1 MFPGGLAAST
11 MLMAAT
17 VLLPTGVAGADPP
30 PPPLRHVQYTVFTEQ
45 PYHAEIYYR
54 DTDPP
59 SWAEYS
65 HNPYFFSPNV
75 EADVGPDQMWMMEV
89 WLANPEMWAMVV
101 ASIPGESTAKPNFH
115 CVLAVDGVVV
125 KTHAGPKGALCSIRN
140 W

>member
-1 MFPGGLAAST
+1 MMFPRRFAMVMAAMMVLGLAA
-11 MLMAAT
+11 
-17 VLLPTGVAGADPP
+17 PTPAGGQD
-30 PPPLRHVQYTVFTEQ
+30 PPLRHVKYTVFTEQ
-45 PYHAEIYYR
+45 PYHVEIYYR

-75 EADVGPDQMWMMEV
+75 EADVGPDRMWIMDV
-89 WLANPEMWAMVV
+89 WLAHPDMWAMVV
-101 ASIPGESTAKPNFH
+101 ASTPGESTAKPNFH

-125 KTHAGPKGALCSIRN
+125 KTHSGPKGALCSIRN